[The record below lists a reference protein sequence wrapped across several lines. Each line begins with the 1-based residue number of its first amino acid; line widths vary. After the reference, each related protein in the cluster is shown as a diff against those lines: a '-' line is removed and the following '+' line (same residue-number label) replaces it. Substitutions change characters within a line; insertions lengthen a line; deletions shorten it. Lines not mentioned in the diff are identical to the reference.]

1 MELVTELSR
10 PEPLQGPESQDYPC
24 GASHDGGMRWIEN
37 SPLQC
42 PMSRSVSRR
51 WSAVIESNR
60 PR

>member
-10 PEPLQGPESQDYPC
+10 PEPLQGSESQDYPC
-24 GASHDGGMRWIEN
+24 AASHDGGMRRIEN

-42 PMSRSVSRR
+42 PMSRLSGR